1 MSDDVTTTRHTHE
14 SREDE
19 DAASTHADSEPREVE
34 DAPTGRAKAQSRGA
48 VSSEARKQ
56 KLIPVVL
63 ALGISAIQ
71 MLFMFCL
78 AYAPLNATPKEVP
91 IGIVATGS
99 TRDHI
104 ETQLDDVGKDAIDIH
119 YYSTADRARDAI
131 KDRDIYGAIVVS
143 DKGSMS
149 MLVSSA
155 ANPTIANLLK
165 TKATEIATK
174 AADEAAK
181 AAAANG
187 QGNAQATPAAPPL
200 TVEDVVPA
208 SDDDPNGAGFLATVL
223 PLTLLSLALG
233 VGVAL
238 LEKRPTRAVG
248 LIGMASL
255 TTAIGVG
262 WIAAAMGIFTYNYW
276 GTVGVLLALVF
287 GIAATSA
294 GFTYFGRGGRAL
306 DLCFALLLLCV
317 GIPGAG
323 ALVPSLLLVE
333 PWRGLGQVLPPGA
346 AVNSLRGINFF
357 DGTAIEGSVWVL
369 VSWAFVGLALTL
381 LSTVWMRRQAK

>member
-1 MSDDVTTTRHTHE
+1 MSDDVITTRHKYE
-14 SREDE
+14 AKEDD
-19 DAASTHADSEPREVE
+19 DAASTRLDSESEEIE
-34 DAPTGRAKAQSRGA
+34 DAPSGRAKGQARGE

-56 KLIPVVL
+56 RLIPVVL

-78 AYAPLNATPKEVP
+78 AYAPLHATPKEVP
-91 IGIVATGS
+91 IGIVATGA

-119 YYSTADRARDAI
+119 YYGTADRARDAI

-174 AADEAAK
+174 AAAEAAK

-187 QGNAQATPAAPPL
+187 QSQPNTGAQASPAAVPL

-208 SDDDPNGAGFLATVL
+208 SDDDPNGSGFLATVL

-238 LEKRPTRAVG
+238 LEKRPPER
-248 LIGMASL
+248 
-255 TTAIGVG
+255 
-262 WIAAAMGIFTYNYW
+262 
-276 GTVGVLLALVF
+276 
-287 GIAATSA
+287 
-294 GFTYFGRGGRAL
+294 
-306 DLCFALLLLCV
+306 
-317 GIPGAG
+317 
-323 ALVPSLLLVE
+323 
-333 PWRGLGQVLPPGA
+333 
-346 AVNSLRGINFF
+346 
-357 DGTAIEGSVWVL
+357 
-369 VSWAFVGLALTL
+369 
-381 LSTVWMRRQAK
+381 